1 MRRGGP
7 EGNRKNGTKGS
18 RVIRTFSQTFTT
30 STKTAYFNQYQ
41 ALSQLYNGSF
51 HVKSTQKSIT
61 SSDFDKT
68 W

>member
-1 MRRGGP
+1 MRRGGS

-30 STKTAYFNQYQ
+30 STKTAIPGLIMCYATIQWVIPCQVNT
-41 ALSQLYNGSF
+41 
-51 HVKSTQKSIT
+51 KSMT